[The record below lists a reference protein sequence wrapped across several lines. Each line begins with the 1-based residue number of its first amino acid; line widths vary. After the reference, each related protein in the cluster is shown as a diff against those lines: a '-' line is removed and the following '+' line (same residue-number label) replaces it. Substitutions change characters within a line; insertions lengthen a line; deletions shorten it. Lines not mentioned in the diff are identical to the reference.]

1 MQIVNWK
8 DDMDKSEKSYRIES
22 IDLLRAISIMC
33 VIIIHCVEYLD
44 WPSLSQHKCYAQ
56 IFVVMLIFVGRLGV
70 PFFMMISGYLILD
83 KKFDSN
89 QCKKFLMKKWLHL
102 LIVTQF
108 WYVIYNIYMYC
119 FGKQPISIK
128 YLLQQILFVR
138 NVNMSHVWYMP
149 MILGA
154 YLIFP
159 WLANALGSIRKSI
172 ILVPLTISVIY
183 TYVFPFINGI
193 TKALHEEPMQVQIQ
207 MYSGGGYIWVYF
219 VIGYLVKNCLLSN
232 IKKEKLLI
240 LSLIMFSLAVVIQ
253 MLALN
258 VNYKYNLWYDCP
270 MVLVCSV
277 CLFEIIQRIWHVKWY
292 KVIRFLS
299 NYSFAVY
306 LIHNMFV
313 ICLTRLLMHSFIL
326 TEFKFVLIF
335 VLTVIL
341 SYAMAWGINHIP
353 KAGCYILYMR

>member
-119 FGKQPISIK
+119 FGKQPISINIYYNK
-128 YLLQQILFVR
+128 FYL
-138 NVNMSHVWYMP
+138 
-149 MILGA
+149 
-154 YLIFP
+154 
-159 WLANALGSIRKSI
+159 
-172 ILVPLTISVIY
+172 
-183 TYVFPFINGI
+183 
-193 TKALHEEPMQVQIQ
+193 
-207 MYSGGGYIWVYF
+207 
-219 VIGYLVKNCLLSN
+219 
-232 IKKEKLLI
+232 
-240 LSLIMFSLAVVIQ
+240 
-253 MLALN
+253 
-258 VNYKYNLWYDCP
+258 
-270 MVLVCSV
+270 
-277 CLFEIIQRIWHVKWY
+277 
-292 KVIRFLS
+292 
-299 NYSFAVY
+299 
-306 LIHNMFV
+306 
-313 ICLTRLLMHSFIL
+313 
-326 TEFKFVLIF
+326 
-335 VLTVIL
+335 
-341 SYAMAWGINHIP
+341 
-353 KAGCYILYMR
+353 